1 MKVQQAVAQMHEQGL
16 LDEREIYAYAQADSA
31 IGGALGAMMNIVLII
46 TVNGNRISVFKGN
59 IDNTWGQQLIS
70 ADKSELSDLKI
81 KNVFFG
87 MQKKVSFTLNGQRFC
102 YVLTGASSKKL
113 IEFLK

>member
-1 MKVQQAVAQMHEQGL
+1 MKVQQAVAQMHAQGL

-31 IGGALGAMMNIVLII
+31 IGGALGAMMNIVLI

-81 KNVFFG
+81 
-87 MQKKVSFTLNGQRFC
+87 
-102 YVLTGASSKKL
+102 
-113 IEFLK
+113 

>member
-1 MKVQQAVAQMHEQGL
+1 MKVQQAVAQMHAQGL

-31 IGGALGAMMNIVLII
+31 IGGALGAMMNIVLI

-87 MQKKVSFTLNGQRFC
+87 MQKKFSFALNGQRFC